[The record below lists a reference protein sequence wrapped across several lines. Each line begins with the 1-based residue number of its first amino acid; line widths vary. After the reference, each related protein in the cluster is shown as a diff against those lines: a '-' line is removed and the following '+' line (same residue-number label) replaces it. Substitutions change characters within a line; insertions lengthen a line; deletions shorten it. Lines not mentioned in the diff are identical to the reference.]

1 MSAKGGIKMFKFKD
15 IKEPEKKDTI
25 EAYEPTLSNDIH
37 DLIRDINTVI
47 ADFMEIPKEIQEGLS
62 DIIINC
68 SVTNEIHQTVKKINI
83 NVFQKKIN
91 MTVVSWTYSNFYMH
105 QYINNLFFTIN
116 DLDEVKIKIY
126 PRSSY
131 QVNDMSYTFLSEVP
145 VHTSQQ
151 ILFLQNLVKRLE
163 FISTIK
169 HNVEEIEKAN
179 SNLKSCYDI
188 AKGLQYFEI

>member
-1 MSAKGGIKMFKFKD
+1 MFKFKD

-25 EAYEPTLSNDIH
+25 EAYEPTFSGDMY
-37 DLIRDINTVI
+37 DLIRDINTII
-47 ADFMEIPKEIQEGLS
+47 ADFMAIPKEIQKGLS
-62 DIIINC
+62 DVIINC
-68 SVTNEIHQTVKKINI
+68 SVTNKVQQTVKKINI

-91 MTVVSWTYSNFYMH
+91 MTVVSWTYSNCYMH

-126 PRSSY
+126 PSCSY
-131 QVNDMSYTFLSEVP
+131 QVNDMSYECLGDVP
-145 VHTSQQ
+145 VHISQQ
-151 ILFLQNLVKRLE
+151 IVFLQNLVKRLE
-163 FISTIK
+163 FVSTIR

>member
-1 MSAKGGIKMFKFKD
+1 MFKFKD

-25 EAYEPTLSNDIH
+25 EEYKPTLSHDMC
-37 DLIRDINTVI
+37 DLIRNINKII

-126 PRSSY
+126 PSSSY
-131 QVNDMSYTFLSEVP
+131 QINDMSYTFLSEVP